1 MVVREELSL
10 GAFMAFTA
18 YLGLMAG
25 PFGQLLGLVDSMQEA
40 AVALSR
46 FFEYYDAPVDSDADT
61 PTGMAELHSRAAN
74 TIVLEN
80 VSFGYRTGAWVLRA
94 QSMRVPAG
102 ALAALVGP
110 SGAGKSTILRLVAR
124 LYAPQSGRVVVGGLD
139 LAHDALHYARRSMG
153 IVLQEGGMVA
163 GSVRDNIL
171 MGRNHLS
178 EVAIEQALEATDLI
192 DLVQSLPA
200 GLDTQVS
207 EAGMSLSGGQRQ
219 RLAIARAIAGGPPIL
234 VFDEA
239 TSGLDPHTEHVVLTR
254 IRGAYPLTTMLIAT
268 HRETIAHLA
277 DQVYWVGG
285 AQIRGGQS
293 HSVMIETDSAYRE
306 FWGYGAPQER
316 SLASLARQ

>member
-1 MVVREELSL
+1 
-10 GAFMAFTA
+10 
-18 YLGLMAG
+18 
-25 PFGQLLGLVDSMQEA
+25 
-40 AVALSR
+40 
-46 FFEYYDAPVDSDADT
+46 
-61 PTGMAELHSRAAN
+61 
-74 TIVLEN
+74 
-80 VSFGYRTGAWVLRA
+80 
-94 QSMRVPAG
+94 
-102 ALAALVGP
+102 
-110 SGAGKSTILRLVAR
+110 
-124 LYAPQSGRVVVGGLD
+124 
-139 LAHDALHYARRSMG
+139 
-153 IVLQEGGMVA
+153 MVA